1 MFEYTKEEKEIV
13 LSKFFLDSEDLK
25 LKNFPKKQKQKFL
38 CLLWIKDLFDFD
50 KTYSEKEVNEIL
62 EKVYLD
68 YVTLRRYMID
78 FFILKRT
85 RDGKSYW
92 LSD

>member
-1 MFEYTKEEKEIV
+1 MFEYIKEEKEIV
-13 LSKFFLDSEDLK
+13 LSKYFLDGEHLK

-38 CLLWIKDLFDFD
+38 CLLWIKDLFVFD

-78 FFILKRT
+78 FSILKRT

>member
-1 MFEYTKEEKEIV
+1 MFEYTEAEKEIV
-13 LSKFFLDSEDLK
+13 LSKYFLNSEHLK

-62 EKVYLD
+62 KEVYLD

-78 FFILKRT
+78 FSILKRT
-85 RDGKSYW
+85 KDGKEYW
-92 LSD
+92 FSE